1 MSSSDSSCDEELSS
15 IMSDKCNIGKKTNN
29 SSARRF
35 DASRML
41 SSKNDGLKSFVPASG
56 SQFDYPAPT
65 PRMSLNS
72 NRLYERSPGNDVS
85 SKPLKKR
92 MIGSGPPS
100 RFQPASSSSK
110 GASTSQFGGS
120 SSVSLIK
127 FLYNNL
133 INLLFS

>member
-15 IMSDKCNIGKKTNN
+15 IMSDKCNIGKTAKKL
-29 SSARRF
+29 SARRF

-41 SSKNDGLKSFVPASG
+41 GSKSDGLKSFLPASG
-56 SQFDYPAPT
+56 FEFDYPVPT

-92 MIGSGPPS
+92 MFASGPPS
-100 RFQPASSSSK
+100 RFQPPSSSFK
-110 GASTSQFGGS
+110 GASTSQFGYS
-120 SSVSLIK
+120 SSFSLIK
-127 FLYNNL
+127 F
-133 INLLFS
+133 I